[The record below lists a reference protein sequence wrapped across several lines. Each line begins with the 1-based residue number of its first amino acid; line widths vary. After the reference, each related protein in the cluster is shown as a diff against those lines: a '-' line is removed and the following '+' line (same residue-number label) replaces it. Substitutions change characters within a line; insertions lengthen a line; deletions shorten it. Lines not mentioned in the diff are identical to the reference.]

1 MSFLLEV
8 AKLADWDVNAL
19 IVGSGPAAL
28 IAFTQVRQQGAEVLA
43 EQPGGGARGR
53 DTAEPGRQP
62 GPGPADGLGPGRGR
76 RSACRVP
83 GRGLDDRA
91 TRRPPSPPPRRPGQR
106 GARAGTAVPGARC
119 RGRGGRSAARA
130 RAPGRRRASGRHGQ
144 PRRAAWRGST
154 GTAKAWQPTGTGS
167 PATGRPGSRPS
178 PRSPGPR
185 TARCRRRASGPVPG
199 TVARDGQQNQQTV
212 YPDSRTCRPAAPPAN
227 TYSNRGTCRQ
237 RSPLSVTDVQDTA
250 RINLPVHSQTHI
262 SVKLIK
268 QSSVAARRCVTYVNS
283 RPPVRGIVSVPCHVL
298 TPSGP
303 CPQARARP
311 AQRGH
316 AAR

>member
-144 PRRAAWRGST
+144 PITRDALRSRLGVSNQAASEMLRQLRADPGLRAVGAE
-154 GTAKAWQPTGTGS
+154 GL
-167 PATGRPGSRPS
+167 RPGSRGRGRSAEMADRLPGFADLS
-178 PRSPGPR
+178 PFR
-185 TARCRRRASGPVPG
+185 V
-199 TVARDGQQNQQTV
+199 
-212 YPDSRTCRPAAPPAN
+212 
-227 TYSNRGTCRQ
+227 
-237 RSPLSVTDVQDTA
+237 
-250 RINLPVHSQTHI
+250 
-262 SVKLIK
+262 
-268 QSSVAARRCVTYVNS
+268 
-283 RPPVRGIVSVPCHVL
+283 VS
-298 TPSGP
+298 
-303 CPQARARP
+303 
-311 AQRGH
+311 
-316 AAR
+316 

>member
-154 GTAKAWQPTGTGS
+154 GTAKAWQPYRDGLAGHG
-167 PATGRPGSRPS
+167 PA
-178 PRSPGPR
+178 RSQCPLAWP
-185 TARCRRRASGPVPG
+185 ARDCALSARRASGRVPG
-199 TVARDGQQNQQTV
+199 GGDGQRKWQ
-212 YPDSRTCRPAAPPAN
+212 CRDQIYVA
-227 TYSNRGTCRQ
+227 TIG
-237 RSPLSVTDVQDTA
+237 L
-250 RINLPVHSQTHI
+250 LGHSAGC
-262 SVKLIK
+262 L
-268 QSSVAARRCVTYVNS
+268 AGRF
-283 RPPVRGIVSVPCHVL
+283 
-298 TPSGP
+298 
-303 CPQARARP
+303 
-311 AQRGH
+311 
-316 AAR
+316 